1 MGHSQASKQT
11 THDRLVSIAAE
22 RFCELGIDG
31 LSIAN
36 LMKEAGLTH
45 GGFYKHFE
53 SRDQLV
59 AEALAAA
66 FRRSEDPQGSH
77 RANFTTLVDEY
88 LSPEHRDGV
97 GTGCAVGALVSDIGR
112 VQGEARELYT
122 RKLRANFSGIAT
134 LLGDAQDT
142 EKRAQAI
149 VAFSAMVGA
158 LGLARGAADEAL
170 SLEILSTVQRFLLDS
185 FGGDSEA
192 PAQPT

>member
-1 MGHSQASKQT
+1 MGHSQASKQS
-11 THDRLVSIAAE
+11 THERIVGIAAE

-59 AEALAAA
+59 AEALVAA
-66 FRRSEDPQGSH
+66 FQRSDDRQRTYQSTFE
-77 RANFTTLVDEY
+77 TLVSEY
-88 LSPEHRDGV
+88 LSTEHRDAV

-112 VQGEARELYT
+112 VQGEARNLYT
-122 RKLRANFSGIAT
+122 QKLRTNIKGISALVGTAKGAT
-134 LLGDAQDT
+134 
-142 EKRAQAI
+142 RADAI

-158 LGLARGAADEAL
+158 LGLSRAVADDEL
-170 SLEILSTVQRFLLDS
+170 SLEILSTVREFLLS
-185 FGGDSEA
+185 NFGTNSQD
-192 PAQPT
+192 

>member
-1 MGHSQASKQT
+1 MGHSQASKQN
-11 THDRLVSIAAE
+11 THERIVNLAAE
-22 RFCELGIDG
+22 RFCELGLDG

-59 AEALAAA
+59 AEALDAA
-66 FRRSEDPQGSH
+66 FKRSENPEKLSRDSFQAMVG
-77 RANFTTLVDEY
+77 DY

-112 VQGEARELYT
+112 VEGEARELYT
-122 RKLRANFSGIAT
+122 RKLSGNFKGIAK
-134 LLGDAQDT
+134 LLGGSEG
-142 EKRAQAI
+142 EKRKEAI

-158 LGLARGAADEAL
+158 LGLARATGDDAL
-170 SLEILSTVQRFLLDS
+170 SREILATVQQFLLDS
-185 FGGDSEA
+185 FGED
-192 PAQPT
+192 

>member
-1 MGHSQASKQT
+1 MGHSQASKQS
-11 THDRLVSIAAE
+11 THERIVAIAAE
-22 RFCELGIDG
+22 RFCELGLDG

-59 AEALAAA
+59 AEAMDAALK
-66 FRRSEDPQGSH
+66 RSESRP
-77 RANFTTLVDEY
+77 RANFNTLVSDY

-112 VQGEARELYT
+112 VEGEARELYT
-122 RKLRANFSGIAT
+122 NKLRANFRGIAH
-134 LLGDAQDT
+134 LLGGVEG
-142 EKRAQAI
+142 EKRKQAV

-158 LGLARGAADEAL
+158 LGLARACADEEM
-170 SLEILSTVQRFLLDS
+170 SREILATVQEFLTAS
-185 FGGDSEA
+185 FGED
-192 PAQPT
+192 

>member
-1 MGHSQASKQT
+1 MGHSQASKQS
-11 THDRLVSIAAE
+11 THERIVAIAAE
-22 RFCELGIDG
+22 RFCELGLDG

-59 AEALAAA
+59 AEALDTA
-66 FRRSEDPQGSH
+66 FKRSETPQ
-77 RANFTTLVDEY
+77 RKDFNTLVSDY

-112 VQGEARELYT
+112 VEGEARELYT
-122 RKLRANFSGIAT
+122 NKLNANFKGIAR
-134 LLGDAQDT
+134 LLGGEDGET
-142 EKRAQAI
+142 RKQAM

-158 LGLARGAADEAL
+158 LGLARACADEEL
-170 SLEILSTVQRFLLDS
+170 SREILTSVQEFLLGS
-185 FGGDSEA
+185 FSED
-192 PAQPT
+192 